1 MGANE
6 LKVLIVGAGKLGI
19 RLAKTMNFEN
29 FDVTLMDTNPR
40 VIDMVNEHLDVMTLV
55 ASGVNITAL
64 KDLGIG
70 KFDLLVATTDS
81 DATNAIICSMARKLG
96 CRQTVARVRDPE
108 YMEHLDFI
116 RSELG
121 IDLIVNPDLATAVT
135 ISKYL
140 MQDVVHFSGEFAS
153 GKVKMIDLNIGT
165 LEVFVGKTIAQLEGL
180 EHLLIAAISRDSE
193 LIIPHGSTELKP
205 GDVIFLLG
213 EMENIEKF
221 CKTYKLKARAK
232 KVENAMILG
241 GGNVGFYLARELS
254 SARVRVTLIEQDRKK
269 AQKLV
274 ERLEHVLVIHGDG
287 SDITLLRDENL
298 EQMEAFVGVTGFDE
312 QNLLLALMAKQ
323 YGVEKSVAKVSRQN
337 FTKII
342 NKMDI
347 DAAVNP
353 VNITASHILKFVRGD
368 RVASVS
374 LLLGGRGEVI
384 EVIARDSMP
393 YIGKPLHKLQLPQG
407 ILVGAIVR
415 GNQVIIPKGSSQI
428 MAGDRIILF
437 AHEDDI
443 QELKT
448 LFISGRGGLFGELWN
463 RSKNIGVYSDR

>member
-1 MGANE
+1 LGAND

-29 FDVTLMDTNPR
+29 FDVTLMDTNAR
-40 VIDMVNEHLDVMTLV
+40 VIDMVSEHLDVMTMV

-116 RSELG
+116 REELG

-165 LEVFVGKTIAQLEGL
+165 QEVFVGKTLSQLSGL
-180 EHLLIAAISRDSE
+180 DQLLIAAISRNSE
-193 LIIPHGSTELKP
+193 LIIPHGSTELEK

-221 CKTYKLKARAK
+221 CRTYKLKARGK

-274 ERLEHVLVIHGDG
+274 ESLEHVLVIHGDG
-287 SDITLLRDENL
+287 SDITLLRDESL

-323 YGVEKSVAKVSRQN
+323 YGVEKTVAKVSRQN

-342 NKMDI
+342 SKMDI

-384 EVIARDSMP
+384 EVIARESMP
-393 YIGKPLHKLQLPQG
+393 YIGKPLHKLHLPQG

-428 MAGDRIILF
+428 EVGDRIILF

-443 QELKT
+443 QELKI
-448 LFISGRGGLFGELWN
+448 LFINERVGLFGELWK
-463 RSKNIGVYSDR
+463 RSKSIGVHSDC